1 MKSTYKIALLILCT
15 LIFGSGAL
23 YSYQQAQ
30 AAEAIEEAYIEKVAR
45 MIKDPQN
52 MWWMKF
58 ELPEHPKRIEWN
70 AEYTMPRVMFFAQH
84 RGGSDKGNALWSMNL
99 NATDVRL
106 MIASDEV
113 PGMLPNPNKL
123 LKVSPNGRYLFVNG
137 SPSTFASHCYF
148 YDLKEH
154 KATFLN
160 NSGCYATHWLEG
172 NDAILINQGT
182 ISRFLLA
189 NKHIAGVGSNGLD
202 KGGRF
207 DMNEDNSQIMSAW
220 TEDMGDYYTNIEP
233 NKNYGKAGDTL
244 FYDVNSIELLE
255 RKDYFPQGCNYK
267 TYSADGHYFVCE
279 GTKVHNKSGKGVT
292 YDVFKSPPPFN
303 KIAKSPKK
311 KIIQLNTFY
320 VYGSAGNFILQ
331 READKKSPVTNIK
344 YWYHFYNGRLTS
356 KGTPSTNIFSEMT
369 FYISA
374 NLLTGYD
381 QRDFTQFMPPLPT
394 HAQMTLAKKR
404 LQGTH

>member
-15 LIFGSGAL
+15 LILGSGAL
-23 YSYQQAQ
+23 YSYQKAQ
-30 AAEAIEEAYIEKVAR
+30 AAEAIEDAYMKKVEDLIEYKR
-45 MIKDPQN
+45 WDLNFTFPD
-52 MWWMKF
+52 
-58 ELPEHPKRIEWN
+58 HPKRVDWD
-70 AEYTMPRVMFFAQH
+70 AEYTMPRVMFFAKH
-84 RGGSDKGNALWSMNL
+84 RDSDKSRALWSMNL

-207 DMNEDNSQIMSAW
+207 DMNEDNSQILSAW
-220 TEDMGDYYTNIEP
+220 TEDMDDYYTNIEP

-244 FYDVNSIELLE
+244 LYDVNSIELLE

-267 TYSADGHYFVCE
+267 TYSADAHYFVCE

-292 YDVFKSPPPFN
+292 YDVFKSTPPFN
-303 KIAKSPKK
+303 KVSKSPEK
-311 KIIQLNTFY
+311 KIVQLNTLYSDGRIF
-320 VYGSAGNFILQ
+320 LQ
-331 READKKSPVTNIK
+331 RETDEKSPVTNIM
-344 YWYHFYNGRLTS
+344 YWYRYDN
-356 KGTPSTNIFSEMT
+356 GTPPSHSVSEIN

-374 NLLTGYD
+374 NLLSDYE

-394 HAQMTLAKKR
+394 QVQMTRAKKR